1 MALLEKPITTQEEFD
16 AAIGERLK
24 RERESSAKKYEGW
37 LSPEDQKKL
46 NDSHAEELKKLQ
58 DAAASNE
65 KLIAEKDKQ
74 IAEGTRYKTDLEKTR
89 IALSVGLDLKYA
101 ERLKGDNADEW
112 KADAEELAKD
122 FAAAHVTA
130 PLGPA
135 EPTVDN
141 ANKSDNAWKAFA
153 ASFGNNT
160 SN

>member
-1 MALLEKPITTQEEFD
+1 MADFKVIETQEQFD
-16 AAIGERLK
+16 AAISERLK
-24 RERESSAKKYEGW
+24 RDRETQAKKYEGW
-37 LSPEDQKKL
+37 TSPEDMQKVIGGYESRIKAL
-46 NDSHAEELKKLQ
+46 E
-58 DAAASNE
+58 DAAAATQQT
-65 KLIAEKDKQ
+65 LAEKDAA
-74 IAEGTRYKTDLEKTR
+74 IAESTKYKTDLEKTR

-101 ERLKGDNADEW
+101 ERLKGENADEW

-141 ANKSDNAWKAFA
+141 TNKSDNAWKAFA